1 MWPDSDVEELVTG
14 EYIPVRVHVRDQAD
28 EFQRLGEDYGAQWTP
43 SILMLD
49 PSGEERH
56 RMEGFLP
63 AKEFIPN
70 LELGLARVDFSRGR
84 FDDAESRFRHIVENH
99 PDTNVAADALYWAGV
114 SRYKSTDDPA
124 ALQETAAALNEKYPD
139 SQAATKG
146 SVWEG

>member
-28 EFQRLGEDYGAQWTP
+28 EFQRLGEEYGAQWTP
-43 SILMLD
+43 SVLMLD

-56 RMEGFLP
+56 RMEGFVP
-63 AKEFIPN
+63 VKEFIPN
-70 LELGLARVDFSRGR
+70 LELGLARVDFSGGR
-84 FDDAESRFRHIVENH
+84 YDEAESRFRHIVDKH
-99 PDTNVAADALYWAGV
+99 PDTNVAPDALYWAGV
-114 SRYKSTDDPA
+114 SRYKATDDPA

-146 SVWEG
+146 SVWQG